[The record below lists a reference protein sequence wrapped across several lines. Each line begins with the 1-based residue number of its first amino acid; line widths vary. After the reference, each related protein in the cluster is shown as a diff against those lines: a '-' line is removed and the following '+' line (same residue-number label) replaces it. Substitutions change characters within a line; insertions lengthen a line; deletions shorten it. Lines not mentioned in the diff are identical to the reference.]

1 MGVSVKRIVVTGMGI
16 VSPLGCGVQHVWQSL
31 LAGKSGITRLSE
43 QLVADIPCKVAGQV
57 PSIDS
62 DPLHGFDPLATI
74 PAKERK
80 KMDRFIEFALVAAR
94 EALAQAGWSPASA
107 AEQERTATVIATGIG
122 GFSEIANAVHTTDE
136 RGPRRLSPFTI
147 PSFLANLAA
156 GHVSIAHG
164 FRGPI
169 GAPVTACAAGA
180 QAGWSPASAAE
191 QERTATVIATGIG
204 GFSEIANAVHTTD
217 ERGPRRLSPFTIPS
231 FLANLAAGHVSIAH
245 GFRGPIGAPVTAC
258 AAGAQAIGDAARMI
272 RSGEADIAL
281 CGGAEAAIHR
291 VSLAGFAA
299 ARALSSAYSDHP
311 ESASRP
317 FDRDRDGFVMGEGA
331 GLIVIE
337 SLEHALARGAT
348 PLAELV
354 GYGTSADAYHLT
366 AGPEDGNG
374 ARRAMEIAIRQAG
387 VTVEEIDHINAHATS
402 TQVGDKGEL
411 AAIKTLFGVHPV
423 AITSTKSATGHL
435 LGAAGGIEAI
445 FTIQALRDQVV
456 PPTLN
461 LHHPDEEAA
470 GLNLVALQARPQK
483 MRYAL
488 SNGFGFGGVN
498 ASLLLK
504 RWQ

>member
-43 QLVADIPCKVAGQV
+43 QLVADIPSKVAGQV

-94 EALAQAGWSPASA
+94 EALAQAGWSPASE

-169 GAPVTACAAGA
+169 GD
-180 QAGWSPASAAE
+180 
-191 QERTATVIATGIG
+191 
-204 GFSEIANAVHTTD
+204 AV
-217 ERGPRRLSPFTIPS
+217 
-231 FLANLAAGHVSIAH
+231 
-245 GFRGPIGAPVTAC
+245 
-258 AAGAQAIGDAARMI
+258 RMI

-299 ARALSSAYSDHP
+299 ARALSSAYSDQP

-374 ARRAMEIAIRQAG
+374 ARRAMETAIRQAG
-387 VTVEEIDHINAHATS
+387 VTVDEIDHINAHATS

-411 AAIKTLFGVHPV
+411 AAIKTLFGAHPV

-461 LHHPDEEAA
+461 LHHPDEDAA
-470 GLNLVALQARPQK
+470 GMNLVALQARPQK

-498 ASLLLK
+498 ASLLLE
-504 RWQ
+504 